1 MKNLTSN
8 SKRRLM
14 ENKEK
19 RKERFDSRFG
29 MIMAMAGSAVGLGNL
44 WRFPFLAA
52 QNGGGAFIFVYLLLL
67 LTICLPVLMTEITLG
82 RKCRSNVTRVYDNL
96 GAPRWRWA
104 GFLTLLTPIVIMAF
118 YTVVGGWSVKYLI
131 QACAFRFTDPMADYA
146 GQFGGFIGATWEP
159 LIYTAIFLLI
169 TALANFG
176 GVRNGIEKFS
186 KPMMTVLSITIILV
200 AIRSLTLPGAS
211 EGTRYLLIPDFA
223 KIDGKVLLTALGQ
236 AFMSLSIGI
245 GILLTYGSY
254 VKTREDI
261 AMTSISTGLI
271 DTLFAII
278 AGLAIIPAVYAIA
291 YMNGTEPAVNAGA
304 GLVFITLPGV
314 FASMPGGSVIAI
326 LFFLAL
332 LLAAV
337 TSAISMLEVIVL
349 YFIEEWRMSRNGAVT
364 ASMIMIIVL
373 GCICSLSQGMLGE
386 FRILGNNIFDFFDV
400 ISSDVLITVGS
411 LIMVLFAGWRVKKE
425 DFLDELS
432 GHGTSRTPT
441 WLLRYV
447 YFMVRWVAPAIIIV
461 IMLSNILI

>member
-1 MKNLTSN
+1 M
-8 SKRRLM
+8 
-14 ENKEK
+14 NKTE
-19 RKERFDSRFG
+19 RTKERFESRFG

-52 QNGGGAFIFVYLLLL
+52 QNGGGAFIFVYLILL

-96 GAPRWRWA
+96 GAPHWRWA
-104 GFLTLLTPIVIMAF
+104 GFITLLTPIVIMAF

-131 QACAFRFTDPMADYA
+131 QACTFSFTDPAADYSGA
-146 GQFGGFIGATWEP
+146 FGGFISSTWEP
-159 LIYTAIFLLI
+159 LVYTAVFLFI

-186 KPMMTVLSITIILV
+186 KPMMTMLSITIILV

-211 EGTRYLLIPDFA
+211 EGTKYLLIPDFG
-223 KIDGKVLLTALGQ
+223 KIDGKVLITALGQ

-254 VKTREDI
+254 VKTKENI
-261 AMTSISTGLI
+261 AKTAISTGLI

-291 YMNGTEPAVNAGA
+291 YMNGTQPAVNAGP

-326 LFFLAL
+326 LFFLSL

-337 TSAISMLEVIVL
+337 TSAISMLEVIVA
-349 YFIEEWRMSRNGAVT
+349 YFIEEWHLSRNRAVT
-364 ASMIMIIVL
+364 VSMIMIILL
-373 GCICSLSQGMLGE
+373 GCICSLSQGLLADIKLARM
-386 FRILGNNIFDFFDV
+386 NIFDFFDV

-411 LIMVLFAGWRVKKE
+411 LIMVLFAGWRINKE
-425 DFLDELS
+425 DFLDELT
-432 GHGTSRTPT
+432 GHGTSGTPA

-447 YFMVRWVAPAIIIV
+447 WFMVRWVAPLIIIV
-461 IMLSNILI
+461 IMLSNMLL

>member
-1 MKNLTSN
+1 MDN
-8 SKRRLM
+8 R
-14 ENKEK
+14 EK
-19 RKERFDSRFG
+19 RKERFESHFG
-29 MIMAMAGSAVGLGNL
+29 MIMAIAGSAVGLGNL

-104 GFLTLLTPIVIMAF
+104 GFITLLTPIVIMAF
-118 YTVVGGWSVKYLI
+118 YTVVGGWSVKYLV
-131 QACAFRFTDPMADYA
+131 QACTFSFTDPGADYS
-146 GQFGGFIGATWEP
+146 GTFGGFISSTYEP
-159 LIYTAIFLLI
+159 LVYTVIFLAVTAI
-169 TALANFG
+169 ANFG
-176 GVRNGIEKFS
+176 GVKNGIERFS

-211 EGTRYLLIPDFA
+211 EGTKYLLIPDFS
-223 KIDGKVLLTALGQ
+223 KIDGKVLITALGQ

-254 VKTREDI
+254 VKTKEDI
-261 AMTSISTGLI
+261 AMTAVSTGLI

-291 YMNGTEPAVNAGA
+291 YMNGTTPAVNAGP

-314 FASMPGGSVIAI
+314 FASMPGGSIIAI
-326 LFFLAL
+326 LFFLSL

-337 TSAISMLEVIVL
+337 TSAISMLEVTVA
-349 YFIEEWRMSRNGAVT
+349 YFIEEWHLSRSRSVT
-364 ASMIMIIVL
+364 VSMIIIILL
-373 GCICSLSQGMLGE
+373 GCICSLSQGLLSGKSIAGM
-386 FRILGNNIFDFFDV
+386 NIFDFFDV

-411 LIMVLFAGWRVKKE
+411 LIMVIVAGWRIKKA
-425 DFLDELS
+425 DFMDELT
-432 GHGTSRTPT
+432 GHGRSETPA
-441 WLLRYV
+441 WIFRYV
-447 YFMVRWVAPAIIIV
+447 YFMVRWVAPVIIIV
-461 IMLSNILI
+461 IMLSNILL

>member
-1 MKNLTSN
+1 MDKTE
-8 SKRRLM
+8 RT
-14 ENKEK
+14 
-19 RKERFDSRFG
+19 KERFESRFG

-104 GFLTLLTPIVIMAF
+104 GFITLLTPIVIMAF
-118 YTVVGGWSVKYLI
+118 YTVVGGWSVKYLA
-131 QACAFRFTDPMADYA
+131 QACTFSFTDSGADYS
-146 GQFGGFIGATWEP
+146 GTFSGFISSTWEP
-159 LIYTAIFLLI
+159 LIYTVIFLIL

-176 GVRNGIEKFS
+176 GVKNGIERFS
-186 KPMMTVLSITIILV
+186 KPMMTILSITIILV
-200 AIRSLTLPGAS
+200 AIRSLTLQGAS
-211 EGTRYLLIPDFA
+211 EGTKYLLIPDFG
-223 KIDGKVLLTALGQ
+223 KIDGKVLITALGQ

-254 VKTREDI
+254 VKTKEDI
-261 AMTSISTGLI
+261 AMTTISTGLI

-291 YMNGTEPAVNAGA
+291 YMNGTEPAVNAGP

-314 FASMPGGSVIAI
+314 FASMPGGSIIAI
-326 LFFLAL
+326 LFFLSL

-337 TSAISMLEVIVL
+337 TSAISMLEVIVA
-349 YFIEEWRMSRNGAVT
+349 YFIEEWHLSRSKAVSV
-364 ASMIMIIVL
+364 SMLLIIVL
-373 GCICSLSQGMLGE
+373 GCICSLSQGMLAG
-386 FRILGNNIFDFFDV
+386 ITLAGMNIFDFFDV

-411 LIMVLFAGWRVKKE
+411 LIMVLFAGWRIKKS
-425 DFLDELS
+425 DFLDELT
-432 GHGTSRTPT
+432 GHGTSRTPV
-441 WLLRYV
+441 WLFRYV
-447 YFMVRWVAPAIIIV
+447 YFMVRWVAPIIIIV
-461 IMLSNILI
+461 IMLSNILL

>member
-1 MKNLTSN
+1 ME
-8 SKRRLM
+8 RL
-14 ENKEK
+14 EK

-52 QNGGGAFIFVYLLLL
+52 QNGGGAFIFVYLVLL
-67 LTICLPVLMTEITLG
+67 LTICIPVLITEITLG
-82 RKCRSNVTRVYDNL
+82 RKCRSNVTRVYDNI

-104 GFLTLLTPIVIMAF
+104 GFITLLTPIVIMAF

-131 QACAFRFTDPMADYA
+131 QACSFSFANPNADYS
-146 GQFGGFIGATWEP
+146 GTFGGFISSTWEP
-159 LIYTAIFLLI
+159 LIYTLLFLTV

-176 GVRNGIEKFS
+176 GVKNGIEKFS
-186 KPMMTVLSITIILV
+186 KPMMTILSLTIILV

-211 EGTRYLLIPDFA
+211 AGTRYLLIPDFG
-223 KIDGKVLLTALGQ
+223 KITGKVLLTALGQ

-254 VKTREDI
+254 VKTKEDI
-261 AMTSISTGLI
+261 ARTAISTGLI

-291 YMNGTEPAVNAGA
+291 FMNGTEPAINAGP

-314 FASMPGGSVIAI
+314 FASMPGGSIIAI

-337 TSAISMLEVIVL
+337 TSAISMREVIVR
-349 YFIEEWRMSRNGAVT
+349 YFIEEWKQSRNGAVIS
-364 ASMIMIIVL
+364 SMILIIVL
-373 GCICSLSQGMLGE
+373 GCICSLSQGTLSGIS
-386 FRILGNNIFDFFDV
+386 ILGNNIFDFFDI

-411 LIMVLFAGWRVKKE
+411 LIMVLFAGWRIKKA
-425 DFLDELS
+425 DFIDELT
-432 GHGTSRTPT
+432 GHGNSSTPT
-441 WLLRYV
+441 WILKYV
-447 YFMVRWVAPAIIIV
+447 YFMVRWVAPVIIIV

>member
-1 MKNLTSN
+1 M
-8 SKRRLM
+8 
-14 ENKEK
+14 NKTE
-19 RKERFDSRFG
+19 RTKERFESRFG

-52 QNGGGAFIFVYLLLL
+52 QNGGGAFIFVYLILL

-96 GAPRWRWA
+96 GAPHWRWA
-104 GFLTLLTPIVIMAF
+104 GFITLLTPIVIMAF
-118 YTVVGGWSVKYLI
+118 YTVVGGWSVKYLM
-131 QACAFRFTDPMADYA
+131 QACTFSFTDPGADYS
-146 GQFGGFIGATWEP
+146 GTFSTFISSTWEP
-159 LIYTAIFLLI
+159 LIYTAVFLLI

-176 GVRNGIEKFS
+176 GVKNGIEKFS

-211 EGTRYLLIPDFA
+211 EGTKYLLIPDFG
-223 KIDGKVLLTALGQ
+223 KIDGKVLITALGQ

-254 VKTREDI
+254 VKTKENI
-261 AMTSISTGLI
+261 AKTAISTGLI

-291 YMNGTEPAVNAGA
+291 YMNGTQPAVNAGP

-326 LFFLAL
+326 LFFLSL

-337 TSAISMLEVIVL
+337 TSAISMLEVIVA
-349 YFIEEWRMSRNGAVT
+349 YFIEEWHLSRNRAVT
-364 ASMIMIIVL
+364 VSMIMIILL
-373 GCICSLSQGMLGE
+373 GCICSLSQGLLADIKLARM
-386 FRILGNNIFDFFDV
+386 NIFDFFDV

-411 LIMVLFAGWRVKKE
+411 LIMVLFAGWRINKE
-425 DFLDELS
+425 DFLDELT
-432 GHGTSRTPT
+432 GHGTSGTPA

-447 YFMVRWVAPAIIIV
+447 WFMVRWVAPLIIIV
-461 IMLSNILI
+461 IMLSNMLL